1 MANNRHA
8 NVKAFRARLK
18 IDGSRY
24 SYANN
29 FQPNKHAY
37 FLAHVG
43 SFIKQQ
49 TKKKN
54 RGREETNFSN
64 PFATQLTYL
73 VQCNVVTYLDKYVKA

>member
-29 FQPNKHAY
+29 FLHQATNEEE
-37 FLAHVG
+37 
-43 SFIKQQ
+43 KQREG
-49 TKKKN
+49 KKKKQ
-54 RGREETNFSN
+54 TFQTLLLHS
-64 PFATQLTYL
+64 
-73 VQCNVVTYLDKYVKA
+73 

>member
-37 FLAHVG
+37 FLPHVG

-54 RGREETNFSN
+54 RGREKRRNKLSK
-64 PFATQLTYL
+64 PFCYTVNLLGTM
-73 VQCNVVTYLDKYVKA
+73 

>member
-37 FLAHVG
+37 FLAHVPSSSNKRRRKTEG
-43 SFIKQQ
+43 G
-49 TKKKN
+49 KK
-54 RGREETNFSN
+54 EETNFPN

-73 VQCNVVTYLDKYVKA
+73 VQCNVSR

>member
-8 NVKAFRARLK
+8 NAKAFRARLK

-29 FQPNKHAY
+29 LQPNKHAY
-37 FLAHVG
+37 FLPHVG
-43 SFIKQQ
+43 SSIKQQ

-54 RGREETNFSN
+54 RGREKKQTFQ
-64 PFATQLTYL
+64 FFTIQ
-73 VQCNVVTYLDKYVKA
+73 